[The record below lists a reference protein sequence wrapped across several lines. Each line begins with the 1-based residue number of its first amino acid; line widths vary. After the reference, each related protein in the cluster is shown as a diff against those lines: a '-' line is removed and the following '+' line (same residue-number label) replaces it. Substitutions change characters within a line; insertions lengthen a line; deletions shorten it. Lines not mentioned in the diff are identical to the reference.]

1 MYKNAKKVIISMC
14 IWTAVTI
21 VFVIPAVVFWGI
33 SFDNSV
39 YDDLPDPLMY
49 RIVYLFLAI
58 VCTFP
63 FIMFW
68 IKFVQFML
76 INRINDLLSADA
88 DGFVPISDLA
98 RAMGLSEAKM
108 IKKANN
114 AIRKGYLINCN
125 YSMTQKAFLL
135 SDKIGK
141 PQQSQRPG
149 MPEDRPFVG
158 VRCPCCAASLKI
170 RANTQGTCPFC
181 GRLIMGPPVN
191 K

>member
-58 VCTFP
+58 VCTAP

-76 INRINDLLSADA
+76 INRINDLPALPPASIISGVKTDSNANDA
-88 DGFVPISDLA
+88 IAPSN
-98 RAMGLSEAKM
+98 E
-108 IKKANN
+108 
-114 AIRKGYLINCN
+114 
-125 YSMTQKAFLL
+125 
-135 SDKIGK
+135 DKIKVENTCRIIKAIIHGAHFK
-141 PQQSQRPG
+141 TNLNT
-149 MPEDRPFVG
+149 G
-158 VRCPCCAASLKI
+158 VSKYGSSMLETWLK
-170 RANTQGTCPFC
+170 
-181 GRLIMGPPVN
+181 
-191 K
+191 